1 MTDALTSWSSEAA
14 IEPLDRQASLGEQAY
29 GALKAS
35 IIRGV
40 FTPGEKLTVRSVA
53 QALGVSTTPARDAL
67 NRLIAEGVLINLGP
81 KTVVLPK
88 LTAEA
93 LREVAAIRQSL
104 EGLAAFE
111 ATARID
117 LSEIDRLEKVQDEL
131 NGHLDAG
138 RYHDVL
144 RVNTEFHFSIY
155 RRSGMPRLV
164 AIIES
169 QWLRIGPSLH
179 GLYPEYAQSRRG
191 VSNHMWALNGL
202 RDRDPAAVKAAIQ
215 NDIRG
220 GFRRL
225 SAWIAQTQ
233 GGA

>member
-1 MTDALTSWSSEAA
+1 M
-14 IEPLDRQASLGEQAY
+14 EPLDRQASLGEQAY
-29 GALKAS
+29 AALKAS
-35 IIRGV
+35 IIRSAFV
-40 FTPGEKLTVRSVA
+40 PGEKLTVRSVA

-88 LTAEA
+88 LTADA
-93 LREVAAIRQSL
+93 LREVTAIRFSL
-104 EGLAAFE
+104 EGLAASE
-111 ATARID
+111 ATPNID
-117 LSEIDRLEKVQDEL
+117 DDEINRLESVQEEL
-131 NGHLDAG
+131 NAHLDAG

-179 GLYPEYAQSRRG
+179 GLYPEYAQRRRG
-191 VSNHMWALNGL
+191 VANHTWALNGL
-202 RDRDPAAVKAAIQ
+202 RDRDPAAVKAAIE

-220 GFRRL
+220 GFRSL
-225 SAWIAQTQ
+225 SAWI
-233 GGA
+233 GRNGS